1 MTTQED
7 ESRDFV
13 FEIRVRVPKGLV
25 DLAQKTLKDALDV
38 AGDVAK
44 IGRQAV
50 TGKSGESEKPKV
62 KKMEI
67 K

>member
-1 MTTQED
+1 M
-7 ESRDFV
+7 

-44 IGRQAV
+44 IGKQAV
-50 TGKSGESEKPKV
+50 TGKTGEPEKPKV